1 MPQTSVKLFT
11 AWAAKHKEWI
21 ALQDELLAAQRDG
34 VPDAERLVIRVE
46 EAKAAS
52 DRTLAAALDMFR
64 SELRERGITE

>member
-21 ALQDELLAAQRDG
+21 ALQDELLAAQRDSL
-34 VPDAERLVIRVE
+34 PDAERLVVRVE
-46 EAKAAS
+46 EAKVAS
-52 DRTLAAALDMFR
+52 ERMLAAALDTFR